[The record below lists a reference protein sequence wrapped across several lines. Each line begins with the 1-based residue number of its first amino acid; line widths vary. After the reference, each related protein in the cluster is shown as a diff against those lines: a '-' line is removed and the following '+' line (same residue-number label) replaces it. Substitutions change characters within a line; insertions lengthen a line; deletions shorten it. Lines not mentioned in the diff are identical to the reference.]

1 MEHLLS
7 ILYGVSGIA
16 ASALYVPQIMRYRR
30 DQEACKSI
38 SLLSWGGWIAVA
50 AVTIVYAL
58 LVIKSYLVA
67 VVAGTSIVAQSTV
80 LFYGINAQFAKR
92 LPSLPPAGQEA
103 AGAIAQSAQRTMEI
117 GAATR

>member
-30 DQEACKSI
+30 DKEACRSI

-50 AVTIVYAL
+50 VVTVVYAL

-80 LFYGINAQFAKR
+80 LFYGINARFAKR
-92 LPSLPPAGQEA
+92 LTSLPLAGQEA
-103 AGAIAQSAQRTMEI
+103 AIAQSAERTMKI